1 MKTYRTAIP
10 CGLLLLVGSIMILTP
25 TRSHSESMLYAID
38 NEESFLSVVN
48 PLTGAEESFIGI
60 SLANETIQNRT
71 GLAVSP
77 VTTEM
82 YAAVKLASQAG
93 PGRNLIKI
101 DPETGVATNIGPMGQ
116 PIASLAFDGN
126 GVLYAVSGD
135 CVRGCGG
142 AAIAE
147 TLFTVNTSNAILTMV
162 QTLGNGNDGEAIAF
176 NPTDGMMYHMSG
188 VGGEDLIFEKLNL
201 GNGVVT
207 PIPLSGGDVTD
218 LEAIGF
224 TFDPGQ
230 NLFVGSLIDC
240 SCEGSQRSFVSISSG
255 GFITHVN
262 PLVIWWKDYAFHE
275 VSNAVS
281 PAVRTAPVAIFFLL
295 DEDEE

>member
-1 MKTYRTAIP
+1 MKSYKTAMSF
-10 CGLLLLVGSIMILTP
+10 GLMLLAGSILILTP
-25 TRSHSESMLYAID
+25 TRSHAESVLYAID
-38 NEESFLSVVN
+38 NEAPFLSVVN
-48 PLTGAEESFIGI
+48 PLTGAEVSSIAV
-60 SLANETIQNRT
+60 SLANETILNQT
-71 GLAVSP
+71 GLSVSP
-77 VTTEM
+77 VTNEM

-93 PGRNLIKI
+93 PGRNLVII
-101 DPETGVATNIGPMGQ
+101 NPETGVATNIGPMGQ

-135 CVRGCGG
+135 CLRGCGG

-147 TLFTVNTSNAILTMV
+147 TLFTVNTNNAMLTMV

-188 VGGEDLIFEKLNL
+188 VGGEDLIFEKINL

-207 PIPLSGGDVTD
+207 PIPLSGGAVTD

-224 TFDPGQ
+224 TFDPGK

-240 SCEGSQRSFVSISSG
+240 GCEGSQRSFISISSD

-262 PLVIWWKDYAFHE
+262 PLVIWWKDYAFLE
-275 VSNAVS
+275 VSNTPRPSRDLSWLYYLV
-281 PAVRTAPVAIFFLL
+281 L
-295 DEDEE
+295 D